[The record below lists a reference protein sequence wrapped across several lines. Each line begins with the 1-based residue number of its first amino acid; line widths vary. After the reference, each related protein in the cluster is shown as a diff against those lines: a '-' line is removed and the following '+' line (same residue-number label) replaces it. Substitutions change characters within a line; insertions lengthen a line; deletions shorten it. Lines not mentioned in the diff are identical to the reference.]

1 MLLAY
6 LTYAAQ
12 QIKAIRMHKSK
23 WADIFSQGNY
33 GIQKAP
39 KKCLLLLGCRSVAE
53 QSQTVTV
60 GLLDL
65 RRYQS
70 QKNSMNNYEYIDY

>member
-1 MLLAY
+1 M
-6 LTYAAQ
+6 
-12 QIKAIRMHKSK
+12 
-23 WADIFSQGNY
+23 
-33 GIQKAP
+33 
-39 KKCLLLLGCRSVAE
+39 LLLGCPSVAE

-60 GLLDL
+60 GLVDL